1 MEFKGTPGP
10 WRLTS
15 VPTTMGNDR
24 EIVAAVKQTT
34 LSGFTLILADRGP
47 RTPEEADANARL
59 LAAAPDLLEALQ
71 WAMSYVDYCEPSE
84 TAIPG
89 LAADEFMQRQSKAR
103 AAIAKALGAE
113 VAS

>member
-10 WRLTS
+10 WRLAS
-15 VPTTMGNDR
+15 VTTTMGNDR

-47 RTPEEADANARL
+47 RTPEEADANAHL
-59 LAAAPDLLEALQ
+59 LAAAPELLETLLVVRDLLK
-71 WAMSYVDYCEPSE
+71 
-84 TAIPG
+84 
-89 LAADEFMQRQSKAR
+89 AAGADGRLVFGSSVWGMMND
-103 AAIAKALGAE
+103 AIAKALGAE